1 MASAADL
8 ALQQAVFGVLD
19 GDGVLTGLTTGVF
32 DHVPGDAALPYVVIG
47 EATAVDWS
55 SKSFDGQRHS
65 LTLHVWSAALGG
77 AEAKTILDRLYTL
90 LHRAELTLAGHA
102 LVLLRFEFSQTLRD
116 VDDRTYHGVIRFG
129 ALTRSVG

>member
-19 GDGVLTGLTTGVF
+19 GDGVLAGMATGVF
-32 DHVPGDAALPYVVIG
+32 DHVPGEAALPYVVIG

-65 LTLHVWSAALGG
+65 LTLHVWSA
-77 AEAKTILDRLYTL
+77 
-90 LHRAELTLAGHA
+90 TLAGHA